1 MKKDLRELLTA
12 SRRFIDRSGRE
23 WIVIFI
29 DDRYKYV
36 LNNCYCDCDF
46 EHLHD
51 VRKDFNKELKD
62 SDNILKYD
70 VMKIINKEGR
80 VIWERDKYKKEI
92 EKEFKEIK
100 KIELNKNPIEKL
112 ILGSNFE
119 LLSDFKKAK
128 ECIYLE
134 VNEECIALSFSEW
147 DLLNQY
153 VEKLREFK

>member
-1 MKKDLRELLTA
+1 MKDLRELLTA
-12 SRRFIDRSGRE
+12 SRRFIDRSDRE
-23 WIVIFI
+23 CIVTII

-36 LNNCYCDCDF
+36 SNNCYCDCDF

-51 VRKDFNKELKD
+51 VRKDFNE
-62 SDNILKYD
+62 
-70 VMKIINKEGR
+70 EF
-80 VIWERDKYKKEI
+80 

-119 LLSDFKKAK
+119 FLSDFKKAK

-134 VNEECIALSFSEW
+134 VNGECIALSFSEW

>member
-1 MKKDLRELLTA
+1 MKDLRELLTA
-12 SRRFIDRSGRE
+12 SIRFIDRSDRE
-23 WIVIFI
+23 WIVAII

-36 LNNCYCDCDF
+36 SNDCYCDCDF

-51 VRKDFNKELKD
+51 VRKDFNEELKD
-62 SDNILKYD
+62 SNNILEYD
-70 VMKIINKEGR
+70 VMKIIDKEGR
-80 VIWERDKYKKEI
+80 VIWERGKCEKES
-92 EKEFKEIK
+92 EKEFKKIK
-100 KIELNKNPIEKL
+100 TLELNKNPIEKL

-119 LLSDFKKAK
+119 FLSGFKKAK

-134 VNEECIALSFSEW
+134 VSGQFIALSFSEW

>member
-134 VNEECIALSFSEW
+134 VNEECTALSFSEW

>member
-1 MKKDLRELLTA
+1 MKDLRELLTA
-12 SRRFIDRSGRE
+12 SRRFIDRSGCE
-23 WIVIFI
+23 CIVTII

-36 LNNCYCDCDF
+36 SNNCYCDCDF

-51 VRKDFNKELKD
+51 VRKDFNKEF
-62 SDNILKYD
+62 
-70 VMKIINKEGR
+70 
-80 VIWERDKYKKEI
+80 

-100 KIELNKNPIEKL
+100 TLELNKNPIEKL

-134 VNEECIALSFSEW
+134 VSGQFIALSFSEW

>member
-1 MKKDLRELLTA
+1 MKDLRELLTA
-12 SRRFIDRSGRE
+12 SRRFIDRSDRE
-23 WIVIFI
+23 WIVTII

-36 LNNCYCDCDF
+36 SNNCYCDCDF

-51 VRKDFNKELKD
+51 VRKDFNE
-62 SDNILKYD
+62 
-70 VMKIINKEGR
+70 EF
-80 VIWERDKYKKEI
+80 

-119 LLSDFKKAK
+119 FLSDFKKAK

-134 VNEECIALSFSEW
+134 VNGECIALSFSEW

>member
-1 MKKDLRELLTA
+1 MKDLRELLTA
-12 SRRFIDRSGRE
+12 SRRFIDRSDRE
-23 WIVIFI
+23 WIVTII

-36 LNNCYCDCDF
+36 SNNCYCDCDF

-51 VRKDFNKELKD
+51 VRKGFNEELKD
-62 SDNILKYD
+62 SNNILEYD
-70 VMKIINKEGR
+70 VMKIIDKEGR
-80 VIWERDKYKKEI
+80 VIWERGKCKKES
-92 EKEFKEIK
+92 EKEFKKIK
-100 KIELNKNPIEKL
+100 TLELNKNPIEKL

-119 LLSDFKKAK
+119 FLSDFKKAK

-134 VNEECIALSFSEW
+134 VSGQFIALSFSEW

>member
-1 MKKDLRELLTA
+1 MKDLRELLTA
-12 SRRFIDRSGRE
+12 SIRFIDRSDCE
-23 WIVIFI
+23 WIVITI
-29 DDRYKYV
+29 GDRYKYV
-36 LNNCYCDCDF
+36 LNSCYRDCDF

-62 SDNILKYD
+62 SDNILEYD
-70 VMKIINKEGR
+70 VMKIINEEGQ
-80 VIWERDKYKKEI
+80 VIWERDEDKEEI
-92 EKEFKEIK
+92 EKEFKKIKTIEI
-100 KIELNKNPIEKL
+100 NKNPIEKL

-134 VNEECIALSFSEW
+134 VNRDFITLSFSEW